1 VKVELL
7 DVRDRLADRSLVR
20 EVDQLE
26 KGHIR
31 IETAFLYPE
40 GGSVDLFIRRDD
52 TLFPEIRLS
61 DLGHTMQWLLDVQV
75 RPWLSKKRQTYL
87 EDVLR
92 TFDVRQEGGALEAQ
106 VASLEDLPPAVVRL
120 GQACVRVA
128 DLYYTRRSSLQVPVT
143 EEVEE
148 ILAEGDLD
156 YEPDKELP
164 GRFGKPIRV
173 DFLVQGRHASSAVL
187 TWSSANTSQAH
198 TASNEIFRRWY
209 DLAIPDRKEQRV
221 TIFDD
226 RYDVYRDDDIKR
238 LRNLSDVV
246 GLSDRPA
253 LIDLLAA

>member
-1 VKVELL
+1 MTVELL
-7 DVRDRLADRSLVR
+7 DVRQRLADRSLVQD
-20 EVDQLE
+20 VDQIE

-40 GGSVDLFIRRDD
+40 GSSVDLFIRRDD
-52 TLFPEIRLS
+52 TLFPQIRLS

-75 RPWLSKKRQTYL
+75 RPGLSKKRQAYL

-92 TFDVRQEGGALEAQ
+92 TYDVKQEGGALEAEIR
-106 VASLEDLPPAVVRL
+106 ALDDLPPAIVRL

-148 ILAEGDLD
+148 VLAEGDLD
-156 YEPDKELP
+156 YEPNKELP

-173 DFLVQGRHASSAVL
+173 DFLVQGRHAQSAVL

-198 TASNEIFRRWY
+198 IAANEVFRRWW
-209 DLAIPDRKEQRV
+209 DLDIPNRKEQRV
-221 TIFDD
+221 TVFDD
-226 RYDVYRDDDIKR
+226 RYDVYRDDDLMR

-246 GLSDRPA
+246 GLSDRAA